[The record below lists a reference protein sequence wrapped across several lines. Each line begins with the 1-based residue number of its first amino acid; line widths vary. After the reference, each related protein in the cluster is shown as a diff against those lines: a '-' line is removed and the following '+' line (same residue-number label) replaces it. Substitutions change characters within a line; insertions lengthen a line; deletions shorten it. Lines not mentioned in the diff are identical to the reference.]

1 MFLQPV
7 QLIPVSWKNIYYIET
22 ATSRLIYSA
31 WTGLILLVILHAA
44 FIIDTLSRNPRVVT
58 RRGQENVYA
67 RCKLH
72 DAYVAT

>member
-31 WTGLILLVILHAA
+31 WTGLILLIILLAA
-44 FIIDTLSRNPRVVT
+44 FIIDTLLRNPRVVT
-58 RRGQENVYA
+58 RRGQENVYV